1 MFSLSH
7 KKMGCC
13 AKLQTSCN
21 SPFFILYCDR
31 TPSLRPSI
39 LPLAWYP
46 QIAPDALTAQEF
58 PALLRRE
65 RSVVDKTSWLICFF
79 HTISPPFCKISKTHV
94 QPLLG
99 SLLFHPCATD
109 TSRSKKSAVLY
120 LYYTR
125 KALSL
130 ATHGHHL
137 DLLPRSSVRCSDQKQ
152 IWQCLRRKNSML
164 MDDYAQESIHVHK
177 FVSFIASTHFLLPR
191 LITQHLSTCIAF
203 PVSESYTE

>member
-39 LPLAWYP
+39 LPLARYP

-79 HTISPPFCKISKTHV
+79 HTISPPFRKISKTHV

-109 TSRSKKSAVLY
+109 TSRSTKSAVLY

-152 IWQCLRRKNSML
+152 IWQCLRRKISML
-164 MDDYAQESIHVHK
+164 KSK
-177 FVSFIASTHFLLPR
+177 P
-191 LITQHLSTCIAF
+191 
-203 PVSESYTE
+203 PVELVV